1 VAADAGES
9 IALDLTITDDLRRAG
24 LAREIVRAIQEARK
38 NSGLD
43 VADRI
48 SVYWSSA
55 DEDVLA
61 TMSEHGKMIGA
72 EVLAPNMVQV
82 GANWPETANY
92 VVEVPETAIK
102 LRIGSL

>member
-55 DEDVLA
+55 DMDVLA
-61 TMSEHGKMIGA
+61 TMAQHGEMIGS

-82 GANWPETANY
+82 GDNWPETANY
-92 VVEVPETAIK
+92 VVEVPETAIE
-102 LRIGSL
+102 LRIESH